1 MSFFR
6 TLNTRSEYEKL
17 LSSAHPNK
25 LVVVKF
31 HAGWCS
37 ACHVIAPLY
46 QRLSVQYRHVAFA
59 KVDVDIN
66 KETAQLAGVTSMPTF
81 KFFKGGNEIA
91 TIKGA
96 DQGALER
103 HVKQFAGTPEE
114 SGQSLITV
122 QGHSD
127 INEFITLNQ
136 IDCLNQLENHNVRN
150 AFTKDDSYLESDVD
164 EQLLISIPFNQ
175 SVKLHSLKITAKDI
189 EHAPKTIKLY
199 VNRINFGFDE
209 TDSIEATQTLELTE
223 KDYEETSVIPL
234 RFVKFQAVTSLVLF
248 VQDNLGDEDTTIIK
262 NLVFIGSPVE
272 TTKMENLKKLDES
285 S

>member
-1 MSFFR
+1 MAFFK
-6 TLNTRSEYEKL
+6 TINTRAEYEEL

-25 LVVVKF
+25 LVVVNF
-31 HAGWCS
+31 HATWCPS
-37 ACHVIAPLY
+37 CLAISPVY
-46 QRLSVQYRHVAFA
+46 QKLSTQYRHVAFA
-59 KVDVDIN
+59 RVDVDAN
-66 KETAQLAGVTSMPTF
+66 KETTQLAGVTSMPTF
-81 KFFKGGNEIA
+81 KFFKGGNEILEV
-91 TIKGA
+91 KGA
-96 DQGALER
+96 NQGALER
-103 HVKQFAGTPEE
+103 HVKQYAGTPEE
-114 SGQSLITV
+114 SGYSLLTV

-136 IDCLNQLENHNVRN
+136 IDCLNQQTSHHVRHI
-150 AFTKDDSYLESDVD
+150 FTKDDSYLESDVD

-175 SVKLHSLKITAKDI
+175 SVKLHSLKITANDI

-209 TDSIEATQTLELTE
+209 TDSIEETQTLELTE

-234 RFVKFQAVTSLVLF
+234 RFVKFQAVTNLVLF

-272 TTKMENLKKLDES
+272 TTKIENLKKMDES